1 MNKRR
6 RYYLGGGIV
15 LVVVLLIVLRIVG
28 ARGSNDQRRLNAPV
42 VQVEKPLRSTLTLA
56 LQFTADV
63 VPIQQAAIY
72 SKVSGN
78 LEQIYADMGSRVRR
92 NQLIALIDTTEL
104 FQQYQQAM
112 ATAENNRI
120 TFVRTKQLFDQNLVA
135 KQDLDNAEA
144 AWKVAQA
151 AYDGTVTRLSYARIT
166 APFSGY
172 ITKRYL
178 DPGAL
183 VTPSTSI
190 LFTLMD
196 LDEMKIIVN
205 VLEQDIPRVSIG
217 SEATIRVDAFPG
229 KTFIGHVTKFSQAVD
244 LATRTMAVEIDI
256 PNPDHL
262 LRPGMFADVSLIVG
276 ELKEAL
282 TLPTQGILHDDQ
294 GPYVFIARQDTSY
307 RVRITTG
314 IEQESRMV
322 IVTGL
327 TGTEDVITTG
337 QQFVRD
343 GGPISI
349 QKQ

>member
-1 MNKRR
+1 MNRRR
-6 RYYLGGGIV
+6 RYYIVGGIAF
-15 LVVVLLIVLRIVG
+15 LIVAIVIIRMVG
-28 ARGSNDQRRLNAPV
+28 ARGSDDQRRTNIPV
-42 VQVEKPLRSTLTLA
+42 VQVEKPLRSTLTIA

-63 VPIQQAAIY
+63 VAIQQAAIY

-78 LEQIYADMGSRVRR
+78 LEQIYADMGTHVRR

-120 TFVRTKQLFDQNLVA
+120 TYIRSKQLFDQNLVA

-144 AWKVAQA
+144 AWKVAA
-151 AYDGTVTRLSYARIT
+151 AAFDGAATRLSYAHIT
-166 APFSGY
+166 APFSGF

-183 VTPSTSI
+183 VTPSSSI

-205 VLEQDIPRVSIG
+205 VLEQDIPRVSIS
-217 SEATIRVDAFPG
+217 SEATVRVDAFPG
-229 KTFIGHVTKFSQAVD
+229 KTFTGHVTKFSQAVD

-256 PNPDHL
+256 PNPDHV
-262 LRPGMFADVSLIVG
+262 LRPGMFASVSLIVG
-276 ELKEAL
+276 QQKDAL
-282 TLPTQGILHDDQ
+282 TLPTQALLHDEQ
-294 GPYVFIARQDTSY
+294 GPYVYIAQQDTSY
-307 RVRITTG
+307 RVRVTTG
-314 IEQESRMV
+314 IEQESRTV
-322 IVTGL
+322 ILTGL
-327 TGTEDVITTG
+327 SGTENVITTG
-337 QQFVRD
+337 QQFARD
-343 GGPISI
+343 HGPVGV

>member
-1 MNKRR
+1 MNRRR
-6 RYYLGGGIV
+6 RYYLGGGIALIIIAIIV
-15 LVVVLLIVLRIVG
+15 IRLVST
-28 ARGSNDQRRLNAPV
+28 RGTDDQRRMNVPV
-42 VQVEKPLRSTLTLA
+42 VQIEKPLRSTLTIA

-78 LEQIYADMGSRVRR
+78 LEQIYADMGNHVRR

-112 ATAENNRI
+112 ATAENDRI
-120 TFVRTKQLFDQNLVA
+120 TFIRTKQLFDQNLVA
-135 KQDLDNAEA
+135 KQDLDNTEA
-144 AWKVAQA
+144 AWKVAA
-151 AYDGTVTRLSYARIT
+151 AAFDGAATRLSYARIT
-166 APFSGY
+166 APFSGI

-183 VTPSTSI
+183 VTPSSSI

-205 VLEQDIPRVSIG
+205 VLEQDIPRVSMG
-217 SEATIRVDAFPG
+217 SEATVRVDAFPG
-229 KTFIGHVTKFSQAVD
+229 KTFTGHVTKFSQAVD
-244 LATRTMAVEIDI
+244 LATRTMPVEIDI

-262 LRPGMFADVSLIVG
+262 LRPGMFSSVSLIVG
-276 ELKEAL
+276 QQKDAI
-282 TLPTQGILHDDQ
+282 TLPTQALLHDDQ
-294 GPYVFIARQDTSY
+294 GSYVYIAQQDTSY
-307 RVRITTG
+307 RVPVTTG

-322 IVTGL
+322 ILTGL
-327 TGTEDVITTG
+327 TGTENVITTG

-343 GGPISI
+343 HGPVSV
-349 QKQ
+349 QHK